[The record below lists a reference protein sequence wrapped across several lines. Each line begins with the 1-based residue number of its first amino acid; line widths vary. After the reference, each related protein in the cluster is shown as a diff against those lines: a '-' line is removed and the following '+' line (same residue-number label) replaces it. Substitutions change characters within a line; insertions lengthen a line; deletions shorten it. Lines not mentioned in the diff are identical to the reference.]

1 MKCVRWISWLG
12 MAGMVVVLVG
22 GCSGKDRNGTATSE
36 PTPEAQSSATD
47 EGAAKPIPSPP
58 SSETGQSE
66 QEVAEPVVK
75 AVTESTGSEQPP
87 AAPPAPEPAKT
98 GEEKAAAEEPA
109 PVETGKPN
117 ASDEEGDAPP
127 EGSTP
132 EAAKE
137 PGQEGVPEKSDGK
150 KDVEQT
156 PKTLPT
162 KKGPDGVKE
171 ARGETKMLPDFPPKE
186 EKKDVSESDSMKPLD
201 PRDAPDRDR
210 KLGASGKPLGNRTGG
225 GLDGLQWIP
234 SALAFQGPTGGNGS
248 AQSLRLEATKTSV
261 ISGVQV
267 VGSDV
272 FSVVN
277 PPSFPLQ
284 LEKGKSITIQV
295 TCASV
300 NAPVEATLQVLVEGK
315 TADLRLYAEPGKE

>member
-1 MKCVRWISWLG
+1 MCVGSVGWAWRAWLSCWSEG
-12 MAGMVVVLVG
+12 APG
-22 GCSGKDRNGTATSE
+22 RNETATAE
-36 PTPEAQSSATD
+36 PTPEARSSATD

-87 AAPPAPEPAKT
+87 AVPPAPEPAKT

-127 EGSTP
+127 EGSAP

-171 ARGETKMLPDFPPKE
+171 ARGETKMLPDFSE
-186 EKKDVSESDSMKPLD
+186 GGEKDVSESDSMKPSTQGMHS
-201 PRDAPDRDR
+201 DRDR
-210 KLGASGKPLGNRTGG
+210 KLGRPESRWGTEPEGDSMVSSGSRVRWLFRDPRVEM
-225 GLDGLQWIP
+225 D
-234 SALAFQGPTGGNGS
+234 
-248 AQSLRLEATKTSV
+248 RR
-261 ISGVQV
+261 
-267 VGSDV
+267 
-272 FSVVN
+272 N
-277 PPSFPLQ
+277 PCVWRQPRP
-284 LEKGKSITIQV
+284 
-295 TCASV
+295 
-300 NAPVEATLQVLVEGK
+300 
-315 TADLRLYAEPGKE
+315 R